1 MRGIEAALTILTHD
15 TGQFPTEALRKLAD
29 REKMKSTDIS
39 LASSLIY
46 IVMRRKEL
54 WEKIAG
60 DYLRSR
66 ENLPAPVVTA
76 VTMGIG
82 GLLELRRFSGGVL
95 INGII
100 EYLKH
105 NKSLAKYS
113 SVVNAILHKVIES
126 QQDKL
131 EKFSRSSSSQA
142 RAMLAGVP
150 TWTLPAW
157 SRTWNNSEMF
167 EIFAMMNNPSY
178 SSLRVSPNAGASHVK
193 SLDAE
198 NLHSSPIISSRENF
212 KTEDLHASGNLGTI
226 NHVQEYHVSENLEAV
241 TPQRSELPGL
251 GDLHVSGNSEA
262 INPSQKV
269 PGLGDLHYH
278 VSEISGAINLHQ
290 SILPLNVPGFKEGIC
305 TVQSESSIL
314 TASLV
319 SKFYS
324 GKDIILD
331 MCSGRGIKAAQILQ
345 ENPDSKVECWE
356 LSEKKSKSAEH
367 ELERLSVK
375 DRAIMKVGDALSLDP
390 VDKVSFVVLDAPCS
404 CSGTWNRKPE
414 SKWRLDWGKF
424 DAIVDTQKKL
434 LERAVNLCE
443 SGGHILYITCSLL
456 KQENESVIAEVLSHH
471 AECAEVSS
479 FITWNGNCFKR
490 GKPYGIY
497 ILPVNSWLDGF
508 YCSLILKR

>member
-1 MRGIEAALTILTHD
+1 MRGIEAALTILTKD

-29 REKMKSTDIS
+29 REKMKGTDIS

-66 ENLPAPVVTA
+66 EKLPAPVVMA

-100 EYLKH
+100 EYLKR

-113 SVVNAILHKVIES
+113 SLVNAILHKVIETPGN
-126 QQDKL
+126 KL
-131 EKFSRSSSSQA
+131 EKFSNSSSPQA
-142 RAMLAGVP
+142 RAMFAGVP

-157 SRTWNNSEMF
+157 SRTWNNSELF

-178 SSLRVSPNAGASHVK
+178 SSLRVSPGK
-193 SLDAE
+193 SFE
-198 NLHSSPIISSRENF
+198 NE
-212 KTEDLHASGNLGTI
+212 
-226 NHVQEYHVSENLEAV
+226 
-241 TPQRSELPGL
+241 
-251 GDLHVSGNSEA
+251 DLHVSKTSDTINLNSSSELS
-262 INPSQKV
+262 N
-269 PGLGDLHYH
+269 LGDLHYH
-278 VSEISGAINLHQ
+278 VSEYSGAINLHQ
-290 SILPLNVPGFKEGIC
+290 SILPLNVPGFSEGLC

-314 TASLV
+314 AASLV
-319 SKFYS
+319 KKFYS
-324 GKDIILD
+324 GKNIILD
-331 MCSGRGIKAAQILQ
+331 MCSGRGIKAGQVLQ
-345 ENPDSKVECWE
+345 ENSGAKVECWE
-356 LSEKKSKSAEH
+356 LSEKRSKSAEH
-367 ELERLSVK
+367 ELERLGVR
-375 DRAIMKVGDALSLDP
+375 DRAIMKVGDALNLEP
-390 VDKVSFVVLDAPCS
+390 FEKVSFVMLDAPCS

-434 LERAVNLCE
+434 LERAVNLCG

-456 KQENESVIAEVLSHH
+456 KQENENVIAEVLAKHQ
-471 AECAEVSS
+471 ECAEISS

>member
-1 MRGIEAALTILTHD
+1 MRGIEAALTILIHD
-15 TGQFPTEALRKLAD
+15 NGTGQFPTEALRKLAD
-29 REKMKSTDIS
+29 REKMKGTDIS

-66 ENLPAPVVTA
+66 EKLPDPVVMA

-113 SVVNAILHKVIES
+113 SLVNAILHKVIEAPGN
-126 QQDKL
+126 KL
-131 EKFSRSSSSQA
+131 EKFSKSSSPQA
-142 RAMLAGVP
+142 RAMFAGVP

-157 SRTWNNSEMF
+157 SRTWNNSELF

-178 SSLRVSPNAGASHVK
+178 SSLRVSPGK
-193 SLDAE
+193 
-198 NLHSSPIISSRENF
+198 NF
-212 KTEDLHASGNLGTI
+212 ESEDLS
-226 NHVQEYHVSENLEAV
+226 YHVSE
-241 TPQRSELPGL
+241 
-251 GDLHVSGNSEA
+251 
-262 INPSQKV
+262 
-269 PGLGDLHYH
+269 Y
-278 VSEISGAINLHQ
+278 SGAINLHQ
-290 SILPLNVPGFKEGIC
+290 SILPLNVPGFNEGIC

-314 TASLV
+314 AASLV
-319 SKFYS
+319 KKFYS
-324 GKDIILD
+324 GKNIILD
-331 MCSGRGIKAAQILQ
+331 MCSGRGIKAGQVLQ
-345 ENPDSKVECWE
+345 ENPGAKVECWE
-356 LSEKKSKSAEH
+356 LSEKRSKSAEH
-367 ELERLSVK
+367 ELERLGVR
-375 DRAIMKVGDALSLDP
+375 DRAIMKVGDALNLEP
-390 VDKVSFVVLDAPCS
+390 FDKVSFVMLDAPCS

-443 SGGHILYITCSLL
+443 SGGHILYITCSLF
-456 KQENESVIAEVLSHH
+456 KQENENVIAEVLAKHQ
-471 AECAEVSS
+471 ECAEVSS
-479 FITWNGNCFKR
+479 FITWNENCFKR

-508 YCSLILKR
+508 YCSLILKREKGGLRI

>member
-1 MRGIEAALTILTHD
+1 MRGIEAALTILTKD

-29 REKMKSTDIS
+29 REKMKGTDIS

-66 ENLPAPVVTA
+66 EKLPAPVVMA

-100 EYLKH
+100 EYLKR

-113 SVVNAILHKVIES
+113 SLVNAILHKVIETPGN
-126 QQDKL
+126 KL
-131 EKFSRSSSSQA
+131 EKFSNSSSPQA
-142 RAMLAGVP
+142 RAMFAGVP

-157 SRTWNNSEMF
+157 SRTWNNSELF

-178 SSLRVSPNAGASHVK
+178 SSLRVSPNAGALQVK
-193 SLDAE
+193 SLDV
-198 NLHSSPIISSRENF
+198 
-212 KTEDLHASGNLGTI
+212 SGNLGTI
-226 NHVQEYHVSENLEAV
+226 NHVQVSEHPDAVNL
-241 TPQRSELPGL
+241 QQSEFSSL
-251 GDLHVSGNSEA
+251 GNSKA
-262 INPSQKV
+262 INSSQKV
-269 PGLGDLHYH
+269 SGLGDLHYH
-278 VSEISGAINLHQ
+278 ISEISGAINLHQ
-290 SILPLNVPGFKEGIC
+290 SILPLNVPGFSEGLC

-314 TASLV
+314 AASLV
-319 SKFYS
+319 KKFYS
-324 GKDIILD
+324 GKNIILD
-331 MCSGRGIKAAQILQ
+331 MCSGRGIKAGQVLQ
-345 ENPDSKVECWE
+345 ENSGAKVECWE
-356 LSEKKSKSAEH
+356 LSEKRSKSAEH
-367 ELERLSVK
+367 ELERLGVR
-375 DRAIMKVGDALSLDP
+375 DRAIMKVGDALNLEP
-390 VDKVSFVVLDAPCS
+390 FEKVSFVMLDAPCS

-456 KQENESVIAEVLSHH
+456 KQENENVIAEVLAKHQ
-471 AECAEVSS
+471 ECAEISS